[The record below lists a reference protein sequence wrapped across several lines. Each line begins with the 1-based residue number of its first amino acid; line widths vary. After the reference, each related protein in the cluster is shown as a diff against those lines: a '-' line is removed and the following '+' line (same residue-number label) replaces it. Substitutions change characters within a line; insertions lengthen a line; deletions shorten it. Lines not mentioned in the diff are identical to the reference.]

1 MANGVYDNEKF
12 SRTIKQNDSEMI
24 GISLLDIDTVV
35 AKYMEENVIP
45 ELEQNG
51 RKIKVPVIYGNA
63 ERWKNAQR
71 DGYLRDKEGR
81 IQIPLVMFKR
91 NSIAK
96 NENVKFLKEE
106 AVTYPTVKKYSRK
119 NTYDRFSL
127 LNPNFGQRYE
137 TFDVRMPDYVNLS
150 YEVVVWTNYTEHN
163 NTIVERFS
171 YSTEQYWGEKDRK
184 DRYKFRT
191 TVDSFDTTQE
201 VTAGNERLIKTTFTL
216 VAYAYI
222 LPKQVGN
229 VPTTLKG
236 MTNHTPVIQVGET
249 EVIIDNRTD
258 FEKIVG
264 ERYIGKWSS

>member
-1 MANGVYDNEKF
+1 MNGHDYNNEKF
-12 SRTIKQNDSEMI
+12 NRIVKQSDKEMI
-24 GISLLDIDTVV
+24 GISLMDIDTVV
-35 AKYMEENVIP
+35 AKYMEESVIP

-51 RKIKVPVIYGNA
+51 KKIKVPIIYGNA

-106 AVTYPTVKKYSRK
+106 AVTYPTVKKYSKK

-127 LNPNFGQRYE
+127 LNPNFAQRYE
-137 TFDVRMPDYVNLS
+137 TFDVRMPEYVNLS

-163 NTIVERFS
+163 NTIVEKFS
-171 YSTEQYWGEKDRK
+171 YSADQYWGEKDK
-184 DRYKFRT
+184 SDRYKFRT
-191 TVDSFDTTQE
+191 TIDSFDTTQE
-201 VTAGNERLIKTTFTL
+201 VTAGNERVIKTTFTI
-216 VAYAYI
+216 VVYAYI
-222 LPKQVGN
+222 LPKEIGS

-236 MTNHTPVIQVGET
+236 IT
-249 EVIIDNRTD
+249 NRTVVVTRESV
-258 FEKIVG
+258 EKIENRKDFDNISG
-264 ERYIGKWSS
+264 ERYIDKWS